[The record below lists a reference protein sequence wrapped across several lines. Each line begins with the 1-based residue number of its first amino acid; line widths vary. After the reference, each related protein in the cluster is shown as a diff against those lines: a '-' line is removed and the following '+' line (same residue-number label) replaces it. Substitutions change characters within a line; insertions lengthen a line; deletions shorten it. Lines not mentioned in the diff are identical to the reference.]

1 MEYGFLSRA
10 GKFLQEQ
17 AKSRRGTMVFLCLA
31 AGVTLGTLGFLKLYG
46 QAMTHKVKMLDCQYE
61 VHEHT
66 EDCYE
71 ENEDGEK
78 VLICGL
84 ADYVIHVHNDDCY
97 DQKGELVCQLEEH
110 ELHEHDESCWEEE
123 EILICEEEES
133 EGSAADGEEA
143 GTVEDAEQTAEP
155 AEDSQAPEAEE
166 EESGSNAETVK
177 ELACEKEEHKHDDSC
192 YADGAGC
199 EKEAHTHGDSCY
211 EKTEELVCDASEHT
225 HDDSCYTTG
234 ESELTCEES
243 EHTHDDGCYDE
254 EGNEVCGESE
264 HTHDDGCYSEG
275 ESELTCGAEEHTHG
289 DSCYEV
295 TETLVCE
302 TEEHEHDDS
311 CAAESELVCGI
322 EEHEHDDSC
331 YVEVEAETEEK
342 EESES
347 AEETGS
353 AEEAKPEETVKEEDT
368 QEKNNEEA
376 EEGHTHTD
384 DCYETRE
391 VLTCGELELH
401 THDADPESETCCY
414 SEDCFDEEGSL
425 IEGSRPSCG
434 LLQLE
439 EHIHTEEC
447 FKTVELTP
455 EEIAAING
463 GATLHVHT
471 DECYDEEGNL
481 ICGHEVTHL
490 HQLECY
496 DEDGNLICG
505 FGGGSHVHEES
516 CYDEEGNLICGY
528 ETATHPH
535 TADCYD
541 EAGNLVCGYETASHV
556 HEENCYD
563 EEGNLIC
570 GYETAAH
577 PHTPDCYDEEG
588 NLICGY
594 ETAVHPHTPDCYDE
608 EGNLICGYE
617 TAVHVHMAECYDEE
631 GNLICGYEAE
641 AHEHDI
647 RCYDEGGNLICGYE
661 DAKDHEHDGNCYDEE
676 GNLICGYEGVK
687 DHEHDANCYDIMG
700 NLICGYEG
708 VEDHVHTEACYDEEG
723 NLICGYEVLEIY
735 DGRKIFESDKYIVVV
750 KYNNDA
756 NIPEEA
762 ELIAEEI
769 TPDSDQEH
777 YGNRETEYRE
787 MLKDETASMRALLKI
802 GFYLEGAEIE
812 PETPVAVSIQ
822 FIDEDGL
829 AEGKPITVIHFA
841 EGGTEKLDGSD
852 AKDNSTSFKMMS
864 FSEIA
869 IGYGPEEEIKVNK
882 DGTLH
887 ISNDFEFDADPFHMV
902 FHVEGEAKSID
913 GSPVVVALPEEKKP
927 EDESVLPGTEE
938 SGEGDVLSEGA
949 PADGEGE
956 LPEADA
962 VPEDNADMDGDAAVD
977 ENIPSPKLN
986 FHVKSLDDDAEL
998 REALMGYLGEAT
1010 DEVNRN
1016 ILHTISYQMTY
1027 GDVELDLSNCVVT
1040 AEIMLGTAAP
1050 AAEGGAPEG
1059 ESFPEDSDVTE
1070 PETARDADVSE
1081 ESDTEPDDAD
1091 DPKTADEGLT
1101 EDTGNTDVASEVP
1114 SAAGGEQEN
1123 EELVSVTSKN
1133 TAVVNEITEDKKEV
1147 QAFKELLTDMDEET
1161 EISVMAIGVSPTGQ
1175 MNRLATMAVGEEQ
1188 QMDVSWN
1195 GNIMALTEQSTS
1207 NPTFIVQYYAYVQMM
1222 PTKDPGGG
1230 AEAIEIIDTVQKG
1243 KDGVLNGG
1251 QLPSNAS
1258 KPHTR
1263 YMYVK
1268 KASLQPSTAT
1278 WPAYDPVYVSKDST
1292 DSLTK
1297 IYTADLYPY
1306 REVASGLEHINKF
1319 AKDGLNYDLFEVWVL
1334 KEGRDPESNNKD
1346 DWNWYC
1352 GEDIGKLVFRNN
1364 EATEDGKIS
1373 VHITKDTVIRLVGR
1387 SNDEK
1392 NKNYPA
1398 RFFDYDF
1405 TDGTAE
1411 NRNLQGINN
1420 PLNYKKDGDKVT
1432 TPRYGFG
1439 NNSSGPTG
1447 LEQDVRGST
1456 GAFINQA
1463 RKPGGVAAKSIIEKC
1478 HFGLVESALS
1488 EKGYPVIKVNAPDL
1502 FNPQVENMVG
1512 RAEIPGYS
1520 LNFDRDGDTYTLM
1533 SVEGAGNHAQNLDQF
1548 QKRPIK
1554 AYGTNDQI
1562 WTNQFWPMDSA
1573 ATFGDTENKHDP
1585 KFGRVVK
1592 KVTENGN
1599 VFKYSVGD
1607 LVISDDEQDHNSFFG
1622 MTFEVEFELTDDYV
1636 GPLNYYFFGDDDM
1649 WVFLEYPDGSTK
1661 LICDI
1666 GGVHQAAGEY
1676 VDLWNYIQKPEDNIA
1691 NKDNSSNDVN
1701 NDNSNADES
1710 DQEDDRVNPKYK
1722 LKFFYTERGASG
1734 STCWMQFT
1742 LPSVNAVPVID
1753 YTGNVKST
1761 LTLGKTV
1768 EGEPAEGHTH
1778 VSGCYD
1784 ADGKLICGK
1793 TESRRFDFVITFKGD
1808 AANIATNDYPY
1819 RIKNKDGSL
1828 VESGDIRSGGTFK
1841 LGHGQTIEVFNL
1853 PDGTTY
1859 TIEEKN
1865 HAGYEPGLGANTSEG
1880 TVIKDQTIEGNIDW
1894 DRNDVVDYIN
1904 QQVEYNLPETG
1915 GPGPIWYMI
1924 AGAFFILLGTG
1935 LMCNK
1940 KFSERRV

>member
-143 GTVEDAEQTAEP
+143 GTIEDAEQAAEP

-289 DSCYEV
+289 DGCYEV

-588 NLICGY
+588 NLVCGYETASHVHEENCYDEEGNLICGY

-608 EGNLICGYE
+608 AGNLICGYE
-617 TAVHVHMAECYDEE
+617 TAVHVHDESCYDEE

-641 AHEHDI
+641 EHEHDI
-647 RCYDEGGNLICGYE
+647 HCYDEEGNLICGYE
-661 DAKDHEHDGNCYDEE
+661 DAKDHEHDSNCYDEG

-687 DHEHDANCYDIMG
+687 NHEHDANCYDIKG
-700 NLICGYEG
+700 NLVCGYEG
-708 VEDHVHTEACYDEEG
+708 VEDHVHTEACYDEKG
-723 NLICGYEVLEIY
+723 NLICGYEVLEVY
-735 DGRKIFESDKYIVVV
+735 DNRKFFESDKYIVVV

-769 TPDSDQEH
+769 TAENDKEH
-777 YGNRETEYRE
+777 YENRETEYRK
-787 MLKDETASMRALLKI
+787 MIRNANATMRALLKI
-802 GFYLEGAEIE
+802 GFYLNGEEIE
-812 PETPVAVSIQ
+812 PETPVMVTVQ
-822 FIDEDGL
+822 FLDEDGL
-829 AEGKPITVIHFA
+829 AEGKSISIVHFGK
-841 EGGTEKLDGSD
+841 EGSEKLNGGN
-852 AKDNSTSFKMMS
+852 AKSSSTTFKMGS

-869 IGYGPEEEIKVNK
+869 IGYEPEEDNK
-882 DGTLH
+882 IFLSDSFEYDNDEFH
-887 ISNDFEFDADPFHMV
+887 ITFHI
-902 FHVEGEAKSID
+902 EGEGVLVEDTNEELNS
-913 GSPVVVALPEEKKP
+913 EKK
-927 EDESVLPGTEE
+927 DEHE
-938 SGEGDVLSEGA
+938 A
-949 PADGEGE
+949 ADDFKEGE
-956 LPEADA
+956 LSENDSEHILSDGEADIITEEELSEEEN
-962 VPEDNADMDGDAAVD
+962 PEFDDEEKESSKVVSDNGLNLEFNVEPLSEEAEKYLSFMSFVEESSEENGVLLLRVLSYSLTCDGIKVDLTNCQVTADFTPTGEMVESTQSFINVD
-977 ENIPSPKLN
+977 TLD
-986 FHVKSLDDDAEL
+986 LDDEEMPEEDEADGVVHPELVFTALGQAEETQPCEIYDAVVL
-998 REALMGYLGEAT
+998 
-1010 DEVNRN
+1010 DEEETTQTR
-1016 ILHTISYQMTY
+1016 H
-1027 GDVELDLSNCVVT
+1027 
-1040 AEIMLGTAAP
+1040 IMLTAA
-1050 AAEGGAPEG
+1050 G
-1059 ESFPEDSDVTE
+1059 
-1070 PETARDADVSE
+1070 
-1081 ESDTEPDDAD
+1081 
-1091 DPKTADEGLT
+1091 
-1101 EDTGNTDVASEVP
+1101 TDNVVGYALS
-1114 SAAGGEQEN
+1114 SAA
-1123 EELVSVTSKN
+1123 
-1133 TAVVNEITEDKKEV
+1133 
-1147 QAFKELLTDMDEET
+1147 
-1161 EISVMAIGVSPTGQ
+1161 
-1175 MNRLATMAVGEEQ
+1175 
-1188 QMDVSWN
+1188 
-1195 GNIMALTEQSTS
+1195 
-1207 NPTFIVQYYAYVQMM
+1207 NPSFTVQYYAKLNTIAEEATGTYFGLNVVDTENKEAQNNDV
-1222 PTKDPGGG
+1222 TGAGGKLPKN
-1230 AEAIEIIDTVQKG
+1230 TPKG
-1243 KDGVLNGG
+1243 NLSDSSVYQEFERYGSTRYRL
-1251 QLPSNAS
+1251 LSPSNAG
-1258 KPHTR
+1258 
-1263 YMYVK
+1263 VK
-1268 KASLQPSTAT
+1268 KIYLNEKGEVQTTSSLLRIYEDRGFEYINAPNLIYFNRLAENGNYEIKEI
-1278 WPAYDPVYVSKDST
+1278 WIGDKPDST
-1292 DSLTK
+1292 NESDWEIKKIGTGDGEVLLENVHFTNKPATAETEGFILIKAGTVIKLVCEPTWKDVTNGASFYDYNISDGK
-1297 IYTADLYPY
+1297 IYTSNSISSSTIDDRRNGYNDTNTLWY
-1306 REVASGLEHINKF
+1306 INT
-1319 AKDGLNYDLFEVWVL
+1319 
-1334 KEGRDPESNNKD
+1334 
-1346 DWNWYC
+1346 
-1352 GEDIGKLVFRNN
+1352 GK
-1364 EATEDGKIS
+1364 
-1373 VHITKDTVIRLVGR
+1373 
-1387 SNDEK
+1387 
-1392 NKNYPA
+1392 
-1398 RFFDYDF
+1398 
-1405 TDGTAE
+1405 
-1411 NRNLQGINN
+1411 QGINSN
-1420 PLNYKKDGDKVT
+1420 GNKLA
-1432 TPRYGFG
+1432 FG
-1439 NNSSGPTG
+1439 NNNTKTTLGNEDVSGNYLNRINAVMSPTFYYLG
-1447 LEQDVRGST
+1447 FEGCT
-1456 GAFINQA
+1456 
-1463 RKPGGVAAKSIIEKC
+1463 
-1478 HFGLVESALS
+1478 FGLADSLKED
-1488 EKGYPVIKVNAPDL
+1488 GTIQYGNGVNATDM
-1502 FNPQVENMVG
+1502 FNEAGSPNGKEVYTGSGN
-1512 RAEIPGYS
+1512 S
-1520 LNFDRDGDTYTLM
+1520 LTFRRVGDTYTLTTATV
-1533 SVEGAGNHAQNLDQF
+1533 SGNSITGLDKFNQP
-1548 QKRPIK
+1548 QSSSGNDIY
-1554 AYGTNDQI
+1554 ATN
-1562 WTNQFWPMDSA
+1562 NFWPMDKVKSA
-1573 ATFGDTENKHDP
+1573 GTAGNDPMFGSDGKNK
-1585 KFGRVVK
+1585 KLFGFSADGV
-1592 KVTENGN
+1592 EG
-1599 VFKYSVGD
+1599 FPD
-1607 LVISDDEQDHNSFFG
+1607 SDDLQIHNSYFG
-1622 MTFEVEFELTDDYV
+1622 MHYTVDFELTDDYV
-1636 GPLNYYFFGDDDM
+1636 GPLEYLFYGDDDM
-1649 WVFLEYPDGSTK
+1649 WVFLSPIDELNGKITGSGK

-1666 GGVHQAAGEY
+1666 GGVHSSVGEY
-1676 VDLWNYIQKPEDNIA
+1676 VNLWDWIKKGDTGAYRL
-1691 NKDNSSNDVN
+1691 S
-1701 NDNSNADES
+1701 
-1710 DQEDDRVNPKYK
+1710 
-1722 LKFFYTERGASG
+1722 FFYTERGASG

-1742 LPSVNAVPVID
+1742 LPSVSF
-1753 YTGNVKST
+1753 ST
-1761 LTLGKTV
+1761 PEQNT
-1768 EGEPAEGHTH
+1768 
-1778 VSGCYD
+1778 
-1784 ADGKLICGK
+1784 
-1793 TESRRFDFVITFKGD
+1793 
-1808 AANIATNDYPY
+1808 
-1819 RIKNKDGSL
+1819 GSL
-1828 VESGDIRSGGTFK
+1828 LIEKKVTGAVTEDDEFGFEIKFEKGGKVLQDDYSYAKYKRLGAEPNPDTDTFLERDVLIWNNAK
-1841 LGHGQTIEVFNL
+1841 FTVKADEYIVISYL

-1859 TIEEKN
+1859 TITEVGPVEVQKDPN
-1865 HAGYEPGLGANTSEG
+1865 GLNGIAHDE
-1880 TVIKDQTIEGNIDW
+1880 EGNPIW
-1894 DRNDVVDYIN
+1894 TPKPNNPYHPTTSGGSTVTPGVVTGTISKQNRVGIAYTN
-1904 QQVEYNLPETG
+1904 NLMFALPETG
-1915 GPGPIWYMI
+1915 GPGTDVYAA
-1924 AGAFFILLGTG
+1924 AGALLILLGAG
-1935 LMCNK
+1935 FVYKK
-1940 KFSERRV
+1940 KFRERRV

>member
-46 QAMTHKVKMLDCQYE
+46 EAMTHKVKMLDCQYE
-61 VHEHT
+61 VHVHT

-143 GTVEDAEQTAEP
+143 GTIEDAEQTAEP

-289 DSCYEV
+289 DGCYEV

-302 TEEHEHDDS
+302 TEEHEHGDS

-322 EEHEHDDSC
+322 EEHEHGDSC

-414 SEDCFDEEGSL
+414 TEDCFDEEGSL

-541 EAGNLVCGYETASHV
+541 EAGNLICGYETASHIHEESCYDEEGNLICGYETASHV

-570 GYETAAH
+570 GYETA
-577 PHTPDCYDEEG
+577 
-588 NLICGY
+588 
-594 ETAVHPHTPDCYDE
+594 VHPHTPDCYDE
-608 EGNLICGYE
+608 AGNLICGYE
-617 TAVHVHMAECYDEE
+617 TAVHVHTAECYDEE

-641 AHEHDI
+641 AHEHDV

-687 DHEHDANCYDIMG
+687 DHEHDAGCYDIRG
-700 NLICGYEG
+700 NLVCGYEG
-708 VEDHVHTEACYDEEG
+708 VEDHVHTEACYDEGG
-723 NLICGYEVLEIY
+723 NLICGYEVLEVY
-735 DGRKIFESDKYIVVV
+735 DGRKIYESDKYIVVV

-802 GFYLEGAEIE
+802 GFYLEGEEIE

-887 ISNDFEFDADPFHMV
+887 ISNDFECDADPFHIV
-902 FHVEGEAKSID
+902 FHVEGDAKTTD
-913 GSPVVVALPEEKKP
+913 GSPVIVELPEEKGK
-927 EDESVLPGTEE
+927 STLPDTEE
-938 SGEGDVLSEGA
+938 FIQFETDLPSEDSEEETDNEA
-949 PADGEGE
+949 ADLDANMSEQE
-956 LPEADA
+956 ENIEADEGT
-962 VPEDNADMDGDAAVD
+962 VGPQ
-977 ENIPSPKLN
+977 LN
-986 FHVKSLDDDAEL
+986 FYVKSLDDDAEL
-998 REALMGYLGEAT
+998 REALMDYLGEST

-1016 ILHTISYQMTY
+1016 ILHTISYHMTY
-1027 GDVELDLSNCVVT
+1027 GEVELDLSGCVVT
-1040 AEIMLGTAAP
+1040 AEITLGTAAP
-1050 AAEGGAPEG
+1050 AAEETIPEK
-1059 ESFPEDSDVTE
+1059 ETLPENETGSGTETSDD
-1070 PETARDADVSE
+1070 ETAEVADMVS
-1081 ESDTEPDDAD
+1081 DDSV
-1091 DPKTADEGLT
+1091 TVGEG
-1101 EDTGNTDVASEVP
+1101 
-1114 SAAGGEQEN
+1114 QEN
-1123 EELVSVTSKN
+1123 TELVNITSQN
-1133 TAVVNEITEDKKEV
+1133 TAVVNEITENKEEV
-1147 QAFKELLTDMDEET
+1147 QAFKELLADEDEET
-1161 EISVMAIGVSPTGQ
+1161 EISVMAIGVSEAGQ
-1175 MNRLATMAVGEEQ
+1175 MNKLATMDVGEEQ
-1188 QMDVSWN
+1188 QMDVEWN
-1195 GNIMALTEQSTS
+1195 GGIMALTEQSTS
-1207 NPTFIVQYYAYVQMM
+1207 NPTFIVQYYAYAQIMEDREGYGSTSVN
-1222 PTKDPGGG
+1222 
-1230 AEAIEIIDTVQKG
+1230 IIDTVKEG
-1243 KDGVLNGG
+1243 KAGVLDGA
-1251 QLPSNAS
+1251 QLPDNNG
-1258 KPHTR
+1258 KPRTR
-1263 YMYVK
+1263 KMYLESAGVVYTK
-1268 KASLQPSTAT
+1268 G
-1278 WPAYDPVYVSKDST
+1278 WPVFNPVYKDKDSV

-1297 IYTADLYPY
+1297 IYTADLYEY
-1306 REVASGLEHINKF
+1306 KEVAGGLDHINKF
-1319 AKDGLNYDLFEVWVL
+1319 AKDGLNYDLYEVWVL
-1334 KEGRDPESNNKD
+1334 NDTTQADSMNKD
-1346 DWNWYC
+1346 AWTVYSGD
-1352 GEDIGKLVFRNN
+1352 DIKKLVFRNN
-1364 EATEDGKIS
+1364 NETAEGEIS

-1387 SNDEK
+1387 SNEEV

-1405 TDGTAE
+1405 TNGSIERGENDV
-1411 NRNLQGINN
+1411 NRNRKGINSVA
-1420 PLNYKKDGDKVT
+1420 NYANTGYT
-1432 TPRYGFG
+1432 ANYGFG
-1439 NNSSGPTG
+1439 NNNSGSTG
-1447 LEQDVRGST
+1447 LESDTLPGGSMYMNY
-1456 GAFINQA
+1456 INQA
-1463 RKPGGVAAKSIIEKC
+1463 KKIKTPDGKGKSPDTIMEKC
-1478 HFGLVESALS
+1478 FFGLVEQTLS
-1488 EKGYPVIKVNAPDL
+1488 SEGLPVIKANAPDL
-1502 FNPQVENMVG
+1502 FNPKNENVIG
-1512 RAEIPGYS
+1512 KKEISGYS
-1520 LNFDRDGDTYTLM
+1520 LNFDRDGDTYTLT
-1533 SVEGAGNHAQNLDQF
+1533 SVSGSGQYAQNLNQF
-1548 QKRPIK
+1548 QQS
-1554 AYGTNDQI
+1554 AVEAWGTKGDPLF
-1562 WTNQFWPMDSA
+1562 TNQFWPMDNA
-1573 ATFGDTENKHDP
+1573 PTWGDTANGHDP
-1585 KFGRVVK
+1585 KFG
-1592 KVTENGN
+1592 TDDIYQTYGLIN
-1599 VFKYSVGD
+1599 
-1607 LVISDDEQDHNSFFG
+1607 SDDKQLHNSFFG

-1753 YTGNVKST
+1753 YTGNVRST

-1894 DRNDVVDYIN
+1894 DRDDVVDYIN

-1935 LMCNK
+1935 LMYNK